1 MDNKRGPNDLEE
13 QIDMLTKQ
21 KEYLQKKCRQAGE
34 AILKQEGKYVSLE
47 KEYDK
52 VCEERDNFVRML
64 GDGKDDTEMIRYLIE
79 IIYHYSTYLTSWSWQ
94 KLYGDRI

>member
-21 KEYLQKKCRQAGE
+21 KEYLQKKCREAGE
-34 AILKQEGKYVSLE
+34 KYNSLE

-52 VCEERDNFVRML
+52 VCEERDNFVTML
-64 GDGKDDTEMIRYLIE
+64 GDGDTIPNK
-79 IIYHYSTYLTSWSWQ
+79 LTNPIDTKW
-94 KLYGDRI
+94 LDI

>member
-1 MDNKRGPNDLEE
+1 MRIKEDRGPNDLEN

-34 AILKQEGKYVSLE
+34 VILKQENKYVELE

-52 VCEERDNFVRML
+52 VCEERDNFVTML
-64 GDGKDDTEMIRYLIE
+64 GDGKDDTR
-79 IIYHYSTYLTSWSWQ
+79 
-94 KLYGDRI
+94 

>member
-34 AILKQEGKYVSLE
+34 AILKQENKYVELE

-52 VCEERDNFVRML
+52 VCEERDNFVTML
-64 GDGKDDTEMIRYLIE
+64 GDGKDDTRWLN
-79 IIYHYSTYLTSWSWQ
+79 IY
-94 KLYGDRI
+94 

>member
-1 MDNKRGPNDLEE
+1 MIIKEDLVRIKEDRGPNDLEN

-34 AILKQEGKYVSLE
+34 AILKQENKYVELE

-52 VCEERDNFVRML
+52 VCEERDNFVTML
-64 GDGKDDTEMIRYLIE
+64 GDGKDDTR
-79 IIYHYSTYLTSWSWQ
+79 
-94 KLYGDRI
+94 